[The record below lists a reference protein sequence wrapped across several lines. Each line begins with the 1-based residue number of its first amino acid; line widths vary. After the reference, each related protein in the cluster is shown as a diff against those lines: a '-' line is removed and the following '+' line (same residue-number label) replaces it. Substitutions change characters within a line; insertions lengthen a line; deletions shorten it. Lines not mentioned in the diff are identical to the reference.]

1 MLTQRFLL
9 CLSYRPEAE
18 FIRKIVDWIFIE
30 LKDKCSTVYGD
41 GFVGIGSCV
50 EEMISCLDMNSND
63 VRFIGICGESGM
75 GKTTLAHLV
84 FEQIHNQFEAC
95 SILENVEEVSKAH
108 GLETLQ
114 EQLICDISKGALR
127 VRDVYN
133 GIQVIRNVLRNKKVL
148 IVVDD
153 VFEKI
158 QLEALVGKRDWYGP
172 KSRIIVITKDIHSL
186 ESNEIQTV
194 YKANGLNDDEDLRLF
209 SHNAFHK
216 AHLENDL
223 LYLGNDFVT
232 YAQGIPLVLKVLGF
246 HLCKRTKE
254 EWESARNQLKAI
266 PNENILEKLQI
277 AYNGLEELEKKL
289 FLDIACFFKGEDQNR
304 VANILKSV
312 CYSDDNRRKLI
323 DKSLITIVGGKLC
336 MHHLI
341 QQMGWKIVSDKS
353 TELRCQSRLWHRD
366 DVLDV
371 LKNHNVSVLLYRY
384 KFSAVWNSTIHASFC
399 CILPYTNFIALGY

>member
-41 GFVGIGSCV
+41 GFVGIGSRV

-194 YKANGLNDDEDLRLF
+194 YKANGLNDDEALRLF

-232 YAQGIPLVLKVLGF
+232 YAQGIPLVLKVLGS

-277 AYNGLEELEKKL
+277 AYNGLEELEKIL

-304 VANILKSV
+304 VANILRSV

-323 DKSLITIVGGKLC
+323 DKSLIIIVGEKLC

-353 TELRCQSRLWHRD
+353 QSFDFKVGCGIVMMSLM
-366 DVLDV
+366 
-371 LKNHNVSVLLYRY
+371 Y
-384 KFSAVWNSTIHASFC
+384 
-399 CILPYTNFIALGY
+399 

>member
-1 MLTQRFLL
+1 MAVIILSENYASSTW
-9 CLSYRPEAE
+9 CLEELVKIVECMKGGLKVLPIFYHVDPSHVRHQKETFAVAFDEHGKRLQENPEKVQIWRTALREVTNLSGKTLMNGPEAE

-41 GFVGIGSCV
+41 GFVGIDSCV

-75 GKTTLAHLV
+75 DKTTLARLV

-114 EQLICDISKGALR
+114 EQLLCDISKGALR
-127 VRDVYN
+127 VRDVNN
-133 GIQVIRNVLRNKKVL
+133 GIQVIRNVLQNKKVL

-153 VFEKI
+153 VFEKK

-172 KSRIIVITKDIHSL
+172 KSRIIVITKDIHSS

-194 YKANGLNDDEDLRLF
+194 YKANGLNDDEALQLF
-209 SHNAFHK
+209 SYNAFHK
-216 AHLENDL
+216 AHRENDL

-232 YAQGIPLVLKVLGF
+232 YAQGIPLVLKILGS

-254 EWESARNQLKAI
+254 EWESAWNQLKAI

-289 FLDIACFFKGEDQNR
+289 FLDIACFFKGED
-304 VANILKSV
+304 
-312 CYSDDNRRKLI
+312 
-323 DKSLITIVGGKLC
+323 
-336 MHHLI
+336 
-341 QQMGWKIVSDKS
+341 
-353 TELRCQSRLWHRD
+353 
-366 DVLDV
+366 
-371 LKNHNVSVLLYRY
+371 
-384 KFSAVWNSTIHASFC
+384 
-399 CILPYTNFIALGY
+399 